1 MTAFNQV
8 SLKPSNQ
15 PAMIGSKRH
24 SSSSYFRLSLKD
36 DYKHLWTSSYIQEAR
51 KRGMGVPLFLS
62 LIKARFGQLRCSSN
76 CTPTVKGTPIGGS
89 EKSTKPRST
98 PSDTSTQTQPR
109 ADQRLEIRSNWLAP
123 SGLIFLNYYQVL
135 GMRNIIGK
143 IEFMQRCCHPKPL
156 FLLLR
161 DLPSLLEWKKD
172 HVPCY
177 TYVDVSKY

>member
-1 MTAFNQV
+1 MQPCSCQSGLSQTEEKEKDDRSKTTILTSKPSMTAFNQV

-98 PSDTSTQTQPR
+98 PSNTSTQTQPR
-109 ADQRLEIRSNWLAP
+109 ADQRLEIRSN
-123 SGLIFLNYYQVL
+123 
-135 GMRNIIGK
+135 
-143 IEFMQRCCHPKPL
+143 
-156 FLLLR
+156 
-161 DLPSLLEWKKD
+161 
-172 HVPCY
+172 
-177 TYVDVSKY
+177 

>member
-76 CTPTVKGTPIGGS
+76 CTPTVKGTPIGVS

-98 PSDTSTQTQPR
+98 PSNTSTQTQPR

-135 GMRNIIGK
+135 GMKNIIGK
-143 IEFMQRCCHPKPL
+143 IEFMQRCCHPKPM
-156 FLLLR
+156 FLLHH
-161 DLPSLLEWKKD
+161 